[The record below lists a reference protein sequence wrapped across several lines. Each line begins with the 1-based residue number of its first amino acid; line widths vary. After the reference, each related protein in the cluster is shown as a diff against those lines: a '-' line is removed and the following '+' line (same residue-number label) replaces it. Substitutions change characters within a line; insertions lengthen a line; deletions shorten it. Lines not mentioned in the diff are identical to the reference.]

1 MFKTAVQV
9 HQAWS
14 YSNNVNLLAAGSS
27 NPLVGSTGTGIYNGR
42 KGIIKAVMNQGKGVR
57 QLYTAQ
63 VPKYRH
69 LTKRSLSTTSKAI
82 KAKLTMPDIYLKRD
96 YLESY
101 QTHVVDLLNSTSL
114 KHEMC
119 FTNSTLCCKF
129 ELKWQSVQLTT
140 NTRYYQYRLG
150 VYDDLRNEAAAETNE
165 LKNCAVFSCIG
176 PNITDCGKQ
185 FTPDV
190 DIVFENITITT
201 TMPQA
206 EQYLI
211 MPNSLKADLMP
222 LPVNQFKWQKS
233 LTQ

>member
-9 HQAWS
+9 HQGWS

-42 KGIIKAVMNQGKGVR
+42 NGIIKAVMNQGNGVR

-69 LTKRSLSTTSKAI
+69 LAKRSLTTAPKAV

-96 YLESY
+96 YLDSY

-114 KHEMC
+114 RHEMC

-129 ELKWQSVQLTT
+129 ELKWQALQLTT

-150 VYDDLRNEAAAETNE
+150 VYDGLRNEVAAETNE

-176 PNITDCGKQ
+176 PNIADCGKQ
-185 FTPDV
+185 FTPDIDV
-190 DIVFENITITT
+190 VFENITITT
-201 TMPQA
+201 IMPQA

-222 LPVNQFKWQKS
+222 LPVNQFKWQES